1 MQLRIDTEG
10 VAFFCT
16 KPPEPKVDF
25 ETGVVKADRD
35 SGEHLWRTQ
44 LAAVDPTGGEI
55 VQVTVAGEPHVAVGA
70 PVQVTGLVAI
80 PWTQGDRSGVAF
92 RAERITATG
101 SPVTGMA
108 PAAGAKNNANPAGA
122 SGSAKPAA

>member
-55 VQVTVAGEPHVAVGA
+55 VQVTVAGEPQVAVGA

-101 SPVTGMA
+101 SPVTGIA
-108 PAAGAKNNANPAGA
+108 PTSGAKTSANPGGG
-122 SGSAKPAA
+122 STSAKPAA

>member
-55 VQVTVAGEPHVAVGA
+55 VQVTVAGEPQVAVGA

-80 PWTQGDRSGVAF
+80 PGLRVIA
-92 RAERITATG
+92 RAWRFAPSA
-101 SPVTGMA
+101 SPRLA
-108 PAAGAKNNANPAGA
+108 RQ
-122 SGSAKPAA
+122 